1 MGELHAILLPVLCG
15 KHIALQPFAIIQRA
29 DQCFFGL
36 CRAAI
41 TPFVMPPE
49 HKRIHGSCIVT
60 MPGYALAYAGGKA
73 SNACQSLPSYLRQT
87 SWRRVRSLP
96 GGWRAGHGSTGS
108 ICHAGN
114 GSGRFANM
122 LPSKRVCPASGTRQA
137 FNAARMAASSIS
149 AVPINTISCLRSP

>member
-1 MGELHAILLPVLCG
+1 MSLPLYGASCRHMGERHAILLPIPRG
-15 KHIALQPFAIIQRA
+15 KHIALQPLTIIQVA
-29 DQCFFGL
+29 DQCFFGP

-49 HKRIHGSCIVT
+49 HKHIHGPCIVT
-60 MPGYALAYAGGKA
+60 MLGYALAYAGGQGIKR
-73 SNACQSLPSYLRQT
+73 LPVVAVIPAPDLVAQGAF
-87 SWRRVRSLP
+87 VA

-122 LPSKRVCPASGTRQA
+122 LPSKE
-137 FNAARMAASSIS
+137 FARYLAQGRRSM
-149 AVPINTISCLRSP
+149 LRE